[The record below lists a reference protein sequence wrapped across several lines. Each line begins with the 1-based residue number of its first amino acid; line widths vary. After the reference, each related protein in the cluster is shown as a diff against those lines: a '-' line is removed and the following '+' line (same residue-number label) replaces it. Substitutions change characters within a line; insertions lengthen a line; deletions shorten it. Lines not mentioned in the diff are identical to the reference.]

1 MPIITTISFLQLN
14 LRKYLLEA
22 VPTFSWYPKIMSY
35 VKFIQIMLFN
45 NATWYLEVCY
55 SAGSRPRDKGG
66 RGGGSPKKFLV
77 GLKIRWVGGAQA
89 P

>member
-1 MPIITTISFLQLN
+1 
-14 LRKYLLEA
+14 
-22 VPTFSWYPKIMSY
+22 MSY

-66 RGGGSPKKFLV
+66 RGGGGSPKKFLV
-77 GLKIRWVGGAQA
+77 GLKIRWVGGGPGPLGPFPGSATSYGDIFCE
-89 P
+89 PRPD